1 MTDIVALTNRLY
13 KKIRL
18 QNIPEEIDWTDQI
31 DYVTDAIRALYVISG
46 RELVFSE
53 DMFTEDDDGN
63 IVSFENDLSLAESE
77 WVLLKAQVEFYK
89 WVQASVDDQVSYT
102 TDAMSLTHGDKPYEH
117 IGSTIDRLEEEM
129 NVVWTRMVRY
139 NQLGVAG

>member
-18 QNIPEEIDWTDQI
+18 QNIPETIDWTDQI
-31 DYVTDAIRALYVISG
+31 DYVTDAIRALYVLSG
-46 RELVFSE
+46 RELYFTE
-53 DMFTEDDDGN
+53 EMFTEDDEGN
-63 IVSFENDLSLAESE
+63 IVSFEEDLSLAESE

-102 TDAMSLTHGDKPYEH
+102 TDAMSVTHGDKPYEH
-117 IGSTIDRLEEEM
+117 IGSTIDRLEAEM

-139 NQLGVAG
+139 NQLGVAL